1 MFDGQM
7 KKDTRVKICISQQE
21 QTEFVNE
28 EKNIICRGKVSRVL
42 SETELEVELEKTEC
56 EDVFQKTI
64 CYTLYVY
71 MSQMVLVGSIYYR
84 GSVQEE
90 KKKILSVELVS
101 PLMKIQRRMHH
112 RVSCHSKIFFQAI
125 SPELVHQEE
134 QIISFDVYDISSG
147 NFEDS
152 MVDISGGGIRFTTRS
167 KVNVDDYVL
176 ARFEIMN
183 EKRAVEMK
191 VIGQVVYAGRL
202 RNEQDSYDVR
212 IKYIQLSE
220 KARKDIIQF
229 VFQLERDKI
238 SY

>member
-71 MSQMVLVGSIYYR
+71 MPQMVLVGSIYYR

-134 QIISFDVYDISSG
+134 QTISFDAYDISSG

-152 MVDISGGGIRFTTRS
+152 I
-167 KVNVDDYVL
+167 L

-191 VIGQVVYAGRL
+191 VIGQIVYAGRL

>member
-1 MFDGQM
+1 
-7 KKDTRVKICISQQE
+7 
-21 QTEFVNE
+21 
-28 EKNIICRGKVSRVL
+28 
-42 SETELEVELEKTEC
+42 
-56 EDVFQKTI
+56 
-64 CYTLYVY
+64 
-71 MSQMVLVGSIYYR
+71 
-84 GSVQEE
+84 
-90 KKKILSVELVS
+90 
-101 PLMKIQRRMHH
+101 
-112 RVSCHSKIFFQAI
+112 
-125 SPELVHQEE
+125 
-134 QIISFDVYDISSG
+134 
-147 NFEDS
+147 

-191 VIGQVVYAGRL
+191 VIGQIVYAGRL